1 MKLKKLSRYF
11 YRKPIRLLR
20 GAFIVSAAMHGALFL
35 CIPLIRASGLPAVK
49 GDIIFI
55 NVSLNEIEMKS
66 KSNIAVSKPEE
77 IEKKE
82 VEFKEDPDSLLPMP
96 KEEKKETEPV
106 MENKFVPP
114 PPSISKE
121 IIVKARKR
129 YEDYLLERIH
139 KAKFYPMEARRMEQ
153 EGVVRVK
160 FVLSKEGA
168 LISEVN
174 VISPCRYP
182 VLNDAA
188 QKIVYAAAPFPE
200 FPPEMREQERI
211 FTLDINFNLEIW

>member
-1 MKLKKLSRYF
+1 MKLKNLSRYF
-11 YRKPIRLLR
+11 YRRPGRLLR
-20 GAFIVSAAMHGALFL
+20 GAIIVSTVMHGALFL
-35 CIPLIRASGLPAVK
+35 RIPLIRASGLPAVK
-49 GDIIFI
+49 GDVTFI

-77 IEKKE
+77 IEKRIA
-82 VEFKEDPDSLLPMP
+82 VEEDPDNIIPMP

-106 MENKFVPP
+106 TENKFVPP
-114 PPSISKE
+114 PPSILKE
-121 IIVKARKR
+121 IIAKARKR

-153 EGVVRVK
+153 EGVVRIK
-160 FVLSKEGA
+160 FILSREGD
-168 LISEVN
+168 LISRVE

-188 QKIVYAAAPFPE
+188 QKTVYAAAPFPE
-200 FPPEMREQERI
+200 FPVEMKEQERV
-211 FTLDINFNLEIW
+211 FTLDIDFNLEIW